1 MINQKTC
8 VTAAILWLLF
18 VAGVNGFRPQ
28 AIVLTSGS
36 AAYVDWCEIGVS
48 YRAVDGLTVTLNSF
62 TLVEKT
68 GSYQYTII
76 YTLKNENLDLK
87 IDEGFFKMYYRD
99 SGGGLPQYGFFGELF
114 PNDTVTKSYTF
125 EELKSQPF
133 DVLEYHHDNFF
144 SDEPLTD
151 SLKWKVIYPDDTP
164 PVTDHDYD
172 SSWHNADFSIT
183 LTATDNINGIEETYW
198 RINDGPVKAVGTDG
212 QPLITTQGANNT
224 LEYWSVDNA
233 SNEELPHKVL
243 TGIKLD
249 KTVPIIGIPSRISE
263 GDVEQG
269 QEVKILVNTTDFLS
283 GVKNVTLSYNLNNGT
298 IWNDSSMTL
307 NLTAGLYETSIQ
319 VQQAQTNVRY
329 KITAY
334 DNAGNFK
341 VDDNNGTYY
350 GYTVIPEFSSF
361 LILLLFM
368 MASLVAIGAFRR
380 RRNVNTV

>member
-1 MINQKTC
+1 M
-8 VTAAILWLLF
+8 
-18 VAGVNGFRPQ
+18 
-28 AIVLTSGS
+28 LTSRS
-36 AAYVDWCEIGVS
+36 VAYVDWCGIGVS

-68 GSYQYTII
+68 GSYQYTIV

-99 SGGGLPQYGFFGELF
+99 SSGGLPQYGFFDELF

-151 SLKWKVIYPDDTP
+151 SLKWKVIYPDDAP

-172 SSWHNADFSIT
+172 GSWRNTDFSIT
-183 LTATDNINGIEETYW
+183 LTATDNINGIEEIYW
-198 RINDGPVKAVGTDG
+198 RINDGPVEAIGTDG

-224 LEYWSVDNA
+224 LEYWSVDDA

-263 GDVEQG
+263 GNVEQG

-298 IWNDSSMTL
+298 IWNDSSMVL
-307 NLTAGLYETSIQ
+307 NLTAGLYETAIQ